1 MYTSV
6 GSQAG
11 SDGEVSRLGQVVQTG
26 TRSVAS

>member
-11 SDGEVSRLGQVVQTG
+11 SGGADRSVDSQAGSGVQVSR
-26 TRSVAS
+26 